1 MAEYMTS
8 LREQISAPKPHE
20 EILEELPQQVMMED
34 DKEIEKFVA
43 RTKILVVGVGGC
55 GCNTVTRLYEEIKGI
70 SVYGGSHEGGKE
82 GTYREPS
89 DIEDFVYFVAIN
101 TDAQHLLSKTK
112 ADRKILIGKQ
122 TTRGLGAGGDPKI
135 GEAAANESREEVK
148 TKILHTVGAINGDGA
163 SKVITFLTLG
173 LGGGTGTGASPV
185 IADILREGLASP
197 VIAVV
202 TMPFSWE
209 GRVRIEN
216 ANAGL
221 KRLREKVDTI
231 IVIKNDAL
239 ISDEEIKTMSIRE
252 AFKLVDDI
260 LGKAIKGLAEL
271 ILRPGEINLDVNDF
285 LKVMRG
291 ARKDEESVAIITIGE
306 SKSRGGQ
313 GNRVREAL
321 ENALNS
327 KLLHIDLSTAKAI
340 LVNVSGPSD
349 ISMEEINE
357 VMSEIYNKVGG
368 DANIYV
374 GTSIDDSLDG
384 RVRIM
389 IVASGVKQEDVLIRT
404 KTRKE
409 SSIFKDL

>member
-1 MAEYMTS
+1 MAEHLS
-8 LREQISAPKPHE
+8 LREQISEPKTHE
-20 EILEELPQQVMMED
+20 EILEKMPQEVVMGD
-34 DKEIEKFVA
+34 DEEIEKFVA
-43 RTKILVVGVGGC
+43 KTKILVVGVGGC
-55 GCNTVTRLYEEIKGI
+55 GCNTVTRLYEDIKGI
-70 SVYGGSHEGGKE
+70 SAYS
-82 GTYREPS
+82 TSRESVGERSQKVSS
-89 DIEDFVYFVAIN
+89 DITDFVYFVAIN

-135 GEAAANESREEVK
+135 GEAAANESREEIK
-148 TKILHTVGAINGDGA
+148 SKILHTVGTINGDGA

-221 KRLREKVDTI
+221 KRLREKVDTM

-239 ISDEEIKTMSIRE
+239 ISDEEIKTMSITE

-285 LKVMRG
+285 LRVMRG
-291 ARKDEESVAIITIGE
+291 AKKDEESVAIITIGE

-327 KLLHIDLSTAKAI
+327 KLLHVDLSTAKAL

-389 IVASGVKQEDVLIRT
+389 IVASGVKQEDVLV
-404 KTRKE
+404 KTRTRRE
-409 SSIFKDL
+409 TGIFKDL